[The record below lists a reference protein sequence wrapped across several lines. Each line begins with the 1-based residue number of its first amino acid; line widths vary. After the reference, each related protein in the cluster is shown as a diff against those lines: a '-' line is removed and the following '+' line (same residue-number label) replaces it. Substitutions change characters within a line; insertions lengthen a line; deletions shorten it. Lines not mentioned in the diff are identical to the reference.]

1 VILLHS
7 HRSGSSH
14 VHTPFRELTPSP
26 LPSSTLARVWASLLA
41 LLLGFFFVVV
51 PIQGLWRD
59 HWLVR
64 DGQEGMAVITKEH
77 WGGHGVVVYRYRVGQ
92 KVYSGQDHRSWQ
104 NPKYAHVMAG
114 ENTVVYFSSSH
125 PWLSAIN
132 LPRNVVIEGLPV
144 MLLAWSIEV
153 GLVVTVINPK
163 SRWTFGL
170 NRRREPSA
178 ARDTH
183 LDGWESLKDKMKL
196 VGCGVLLV
204 LAMGAIE
211 VGIDTLFGGK

>member
-1 VILLHS
+1 M
-7 HRSGSSH
+7 
-14 VHTPFRELTPSP
+14 
-26 LPSSTLARVWASLLA
+26 
-41 LLLGFFFVVV
+41 V

-59 HWLVR
+59 HWLVK
-64 DGQEGMAVITKEH
+64 DGQQGMAVITKEH
-77 WGGHGVVVYRYRVGQ
+77 WGGHGVVVYHYRVGQ

-144 MLLAWSIEV
+144 MLLAWFFEV
-153 GLVVTVINPK
+153 GLVVTVIKPK
-163 SRWTFGL
+163 SRWAFGP
-170 NRRREPSA
+170 NGRREPSA
-178 ARDTH
+178 AKQTH
-183 LDGWESLKDKMKL
+183 LEGWELLKDKMKL

-211 VGIDTLFGGK
+211 VGIDTLFGRK